1 MGGRRWDGA
10 CCTALNGEALKG
22 DGLSVVTVNRRSRF
36 HNEVEV
42 VQHGVATQVL
52 LAHPFVL
59 TYIC

>member
-22 DGLSVVTVNRRSRF
+22 DGLSVTVNRRSRF

-42 VQHGVATQVL
+42 VQHSVATQVS